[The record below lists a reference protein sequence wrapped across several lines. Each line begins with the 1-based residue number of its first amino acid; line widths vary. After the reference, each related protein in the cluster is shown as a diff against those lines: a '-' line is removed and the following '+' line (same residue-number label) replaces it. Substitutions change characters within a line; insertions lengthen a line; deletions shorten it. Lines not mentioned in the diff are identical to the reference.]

1 MSKLSET
8 VERKFIDSIT
18 LDDEWEIESD
28 AGWVP
33 VTHIHKTIQYTEWIV
48 ITQNNQLICAD
59 THILFDENL
68 NEVFVCDLIPNKS
81 YVMTRT
87 GPELVQELHQTSNQS
102 NMFDIT
108 VDSDDHRFYSGE
120 FLSHNTTTSV
130 AYLLWLTLFT
140 DTQTV
145 AVLANKGSL
154 ARDILAKYQLA
165 YENLPMWLQQGVVTW
180 NKGNVELENGSKII
194 AASTSSSAIRGGS
207 FNCVS
212 GKSMTRISVG
222 GKEIEISME
231 DLYSKITNSSKYTLY
246 DNKKQGCLE
255 YVSREQIQKMV
266 LRDSWKGL
274 FKHEYS
280 ERNSSYNTSMSGW
293 NKFTRE
299 FSEFAN
305 KTPYNLSQ
313 VVDENDFRPRKKE
326 IIVCVDT
333 DDSWSSG
340 EINWYEYTEPRNFYE
355 TVIRSTKNI
364 SDREKTFSGN
374 NTENEVTY
382 SAGNKS
388 RNQRQNIKIQNG
400 STCGNS
406 KNSRTQKKNINR
418 FNRIEEDGRTYVQDK
433 QESGKNKK
441 NSRKTY
447 WNETF
452 GRIKEKNVR
461 SCQRKNTLEQRYKNE
476 EILILTE
483 EGYKPFYGIKKTE
496 NQKTIKL
503 VFDNG
508 QNIICTPEHKIFT
521 KNGYVF
527 AKDCLNLKCLGH
539 DGNFCGVHTITENE
553 SIDVYDL
560 LEVQDTH
567 SYYCND
573 ILVHQCVFLDEFGF
587 VPNNIAEEF
596 FNSVYPVISSGKT
609 SKIIIVSTPNGMN
622 LFYKLWMDAITGKNN
637 YKTFEIHWSMVPGR
651 DESWKEETIR
661 NTSERQFSQEFE
673 CEFLGSSNTLISG
686 RKLQQIAHRDP
697 SFVHDMVR
705 IYESPVKEDGEK
717 NLKDHLY
724 CIMVDVAEGK
734 GLDSSAFQ
742 VIDMTAM
749 PYRQV
754 AAYSSSSISPILFP
768 TVIYN
773 TARMYNDAYILVEV
787 NNTNQIAETLHA
799 DFEYENLWKVHTGN
813 KKPQQL
819 STGFARGV
827 QMGVKMSP
835 QVKRIGCTNLRSLV
849 EADKLILQDFNTYS
863 ELTTFIAQKNS
874 WSAESGANDDMV
886 MCLVMFA
893 WVTTQKYFREIVNH
907 DIRKQM
913 QLENMNQID
922 EITPPEMIVEDGLSH
937 SFAVMGG
944 DVWED
949 AHSGGTY
956 QNWVNDALKQF

>member
-1 MSKLSET
+1 MIEDDDYDYSLDARDSYRDNPLLKKSGVKVQYTQEQ
-8 VERKFIDSIT
+8 IDEYVKCAKDPIYFAENYIKIVNVDRGLMPFDMWGFQKEMIKVYHENRFSIT
-18 LDDEWEIESD
+18 KCPRQV
-28 AGWVP
+28 G
-33 VTHIHKTIQYTEWIV
+33 K
-48 ITQNNQLICAD
+48 
-59 THILFDENL
+59 
-68 NEVFVCDLIPNKS
+68 
-81 YVMTRT
+81 
-87 GPELVQELHQTSNQS
+87 
-102 NMFDIT
+102 
-108 VDSDDHRFYSGE
+108 
-120 FLSHNTTTSV
+120 TTTSV
-130 AYLLWLTLFT
+130 AYLLWLTIFT
-140 DTQTV
+140 DTQNV

-154 ARDILAKYQLA
+154 ARDILSKYCLA

-180 NKGNVELENGSKII
+180 NKGNVELENGSKIV

-207 FNCVS
+207 FN
-212 GKSMTRISVG
+212 
-222 GKEIEISME
+222 
-231 DLYSKITNSSKYTLY
+231 
-246 DNKKQGCLE
+246 
-255 YVSREQIQKMV
+255 
-266 LRDSWKGL
+266 
-274 FKHEYS
+274 
-280 ERNSSYNTSMSGW
+280 
-293 NKFTRE
+293 
-299 FSEFAN
+299 
-305 KTPYNLSQ
+305 
-313 VVDENDFRPRKKE
+313 
-326 IIVCVDT
+326 
-333 DDSWSSG
+333 
-340 EINWYEYTEPRNFYE
+340 
-355 TVIRSTKNI
+355 
-364 SDREKTFSGN
+364 
-374 NTENEVTY
+374 
-382 SAGNKS
+382 
-388 RNQRQNIKIQNG
+388 
-400 STCGNS
+400 
-406 KNSRTQKKNINR
+406 
-418 FNRIEEDGRTYVQDK
+418 
-433 QESGKNKK
+433 
-441 NSRKTY
+441 
-447 WNETF
+447 
-452 GRIKEKNVR
+452 
-461 SCQRKNTLEQRYKNE
+461 
-476 EILILTE
+476 
-483 EGYKPFYGIKKTE
+483 
-496 NQKTIKL
+496 
-503 VFDNG
+503 
-508 QNIICTPEHKIFT
+508 
-521 KNGYVF
+521 
-527 AKDCLNLKCLGH
+527 
-539 DGNFCGVHTITENE
+539 
-553 SIDVYDL
+553 
-560 LEVQDTH
+560 
-567 SYYCND
+567 
-573 ILVHQCVFLDEFGF
+573 CVFLDEFGF

-622 LFYKLWMDAITGKNN
+622 LFYKLWMDAINGKNN
-637 YKTFEIHWSMVPGR
+637 YKTFEIHWSNVPGR
-651 DESWKEETIR
+651 DEAWKEETIR

-686 RKLQQIAHRDP
+686 RKLQQIVHRDP

-754 AAYSSSSISPILFP
+754 AAYNSSSISPILFP

-773 TARMYNDAYILVEV
+773 TARLYNDAYILVEV

-922 EITPPEMIVEDGLSH
+922 EITPPEMMVEDGLSH
-937 SFAVMGG
+937 GFAVMGG

-956 QNWVNDALKQF
+956 QNWVNDAIKQF